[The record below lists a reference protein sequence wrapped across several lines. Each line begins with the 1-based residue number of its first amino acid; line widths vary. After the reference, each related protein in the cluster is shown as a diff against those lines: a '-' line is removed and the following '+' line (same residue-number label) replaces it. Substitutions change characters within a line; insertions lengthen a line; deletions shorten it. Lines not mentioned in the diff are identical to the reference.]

1 MLRNGL
7 EPWHLLILAIVVI
20 MLFGS
25 KKLPDS
31 ARALGQSLRILKSET
46 KAMKE
51 DGATAGPRPPNRSP
65 LSPHNPPPA
74 TLPRSGLPARRAA
87 PGPAERPHPRAHQG
101 LAASKPYRSDP
112 PRPCGSR
119 R

>member
-20 MLFGS
+20 LLFGS

-51 DGATAGPRPPNRSP
+51 DGATAGPAGPAATEP
-65 LSPHNPPPA
+65 L
-74 TLPRSGLPARRAA
+74 TPRPARPTSGDTPQARSS
-87 PGPAERPHPRAHQG
+87 GPEGGARPH
-101 LAASKPYRSDP
+101 
-112 PRPCGSR
+112 
-119 R
+119 

>member
-7 EPWHLLILAIVVI
+7 EPWHLLVLGIVVI
-20 MLFGS
+20 VLFGS

-51 DGATAGPRPPNRSP
+51 DGAAPG
-65 LSPHNPPPA
+65 
-74 TLPRSGLPARRAA
+74 GAA
-87 PGPAERPHPRAHQG
+87 PGGTQPEQPAAAAERPVAPE
-101 LAASKPYRSDP
+101 
-112 PRPCGSR
+112 GSPQAKGSAQVS
-119 R
+119 

>member
-7 EPWHLLILAIVVI
+7 EPWHLLVLAIVVI
-20 MLFGS
+20 VLFGS

-51 DGATAGPRPPNRSP
+51 DGATPGAAPSE
-65 LSPHNPPPA
+65 PA
-74 TLPRSGLPARRAA
+74 TAGAARTTSEAA
-87 PGPAERPHPRAHQG
+87 TPTAR
-101 LAASKPYRSDP
+101 
-112 PRPCGSR
+112 
-119 R
+119 

>member
-51 DGATAGPRPPNRSP
+51 DGSAPGTAADTEPLTPRTAQPAPGDT
-65 LSPHNPPPA
+65 PPA
-74 TLPRSGLPARRAA
+74 RPSGPEGVARS
-87 PGPAERPHPRAHQG
+87 H
-101 LAASKPYRSDP
+101 
-112 PRPCGSR
+112 
-119 R
+119 